1 MSSRKDRGK
10 KTSNAAPEKK
20 AVIKKIQD
28 LSKKFPIIGVL
39 NMHSLPAAQLARM
52 RSQLRANVEMLMCK
66 KSLILLALQKLKENY
81 KGIENLE
88 KSLPEMPALIFT
100 KDNPFALYKT
110 IKKNKSKA
118 PAKAGQLAPFDLIV
132 PAGPTPFAPGPVL
145 SELAM
150 LGIKAGVE
158 AGKVAIKQD
167 AVVCK
172 EGQPIKAALASM
184 LARLSI
190 EPMEIGLDLVAVYEG
205 GTIYPKTV
213 LDIDETKF
221 MANLTSAAS
230 GAFNLA
236 MEITYSTK
244 DTAEPLL
251 QKAFREAK
259 AVALEGGVMEPEL
272 VEEIIAAAEREAQAV
287 QSELPQQ

>member
-1 MSSRKDRGK
+1 MSRKDRGK

-28 LSKKFPIIGVL
+28 LAKKFPIIGIL

-52 RSQLRANVEMLMCK
+52 RGQLRQNVEMMMCK
-66 KSLILLALQKLKENY
+66 KSLILLALEKLKATHKNV
-81 KGIENLE
+81 ENLE
-88 KSLPEMPALIFT
+88 KILPDMPALIFT
-100 KDNPFALYKT
+100 KDNPFAIYKT

-132 PAGPTPFAPGPVL
+132 PAGPTSFAPGPVL
-145 SELAM
+145 SELAQ

-158 AGKVAIKQD
+158 GGKVAVKQD
-167 AVVCK
+167 CTVCK
-172 EGQPIKAALASM
+172 EGQPIKLALASM
-184 LARLSI
+184 LARLGI
-190 EPMEIGLDLVAVYEG
+190 EPMEIGLDLVAIYEA

-221 MANLTSAAS
+221 MSDLTTAAS
-230 GAFNLA
+230 WAFNLA
-236 MEITYSTK
+236 MEAVYLSK

-259 AVALEGGVMEPEL
+259 AVALEGGVTEPEL
-272 VEEIIAAAEREAQAV
+272 MGDLLAKAEREAMSL
-287 QSELPQQ
+287 QSEIPK

>member
-1 MSSRKDRGK
+1 MSRKDRGK

-20 AVIKKIQD
+20 EVIKKIQD
-28 LSKKFPIIGVL
+28 LSKKFPILGII

-52 RSQLRANVEMLMCK
+52 KSQLRQNMEMMMTK
-66 KSLILLALQKLKENY
+66 RSLILLALEKLKAT
-81 KGIENLE
+81 KPGIEKLE
-88 KSLPEMPALIFT
+88 EILPAMPALIFT
-100 KDNPFALYKT
+100 KDNPFALYRT

-118 PAKAGQLAPFDLIV
+118 PAKAGQLAPFDLII

-145 SELAM
+145 SELSM

-158 AGKVAIKQD
+158 GGKVAIKVD
-167 AVVCK
+167 CTVCK

-184 LARLSI
+184 LARLGI

-205 GTIYPKTV
+205 GMIYKKTV
-213 LDIDETKF
+213 LDIDDVKF
-221 MANLTSAAS
+221 MSDLTTAAS
-230 GAFNLA
+230 WAFNLA
-236 MEITYSTK
+236 MEATYLSK

-259 AVALEGGVMEPEL
+259 AVALEGGVLEPEL
-272 VEEIIAAAEREAQAV
+272 MGDLLAKAEREAMSL
-287 QSELPQQ
+287 QSEIPK

>member
-1 MSSRKDRGK
+1 MSRKDRGK

-28 LSKKFPIIGVL
+28 LSKRFPIIGVL

-52 RSQLRANVEMLMCK
+52 RSQLRQNVEMIMAK
-66 KSLILLALQKLKENY
+66 KSLILLALDKLKASVT
-81 KGIENLE
+81 GIEQLE
-88 KSLPEMPALIFT
+88 KALPEMPALIFT

-118 PAKAGQLAPFDLIV
+118 PAKGGQLAPFDLIV
-132 PAGPTPFAPGPVL
+132 PAGPTSFAPGPVL
-145 SELAM
+145 SELAQ

-167 AVVCK
+167 CTVCK
-172 EGQPIKAALASM
+172 TGQPIKPALAAM
-184 LARLSI
+184 LARLGI
-190 EPMEIGLDLVAVYEG
+190 EPMEIGLDLIAVYEK
-205 GTIYPKTV
+205 GTIYPKSV

-221 MANLTSAAS
+221 LADLTTAAS
-230 GAFNLA
+230 WAFNLA
-236 MEITYSTK
+236 IESVYVTT
-244 DTAEPLL
+244 DTSEPLL

-259 AVALEGGVMEPEL
+259 AVALEGAVLEPDL
-272 VEEIIAAAEREAQAV
+272 MGDLLAKAEREAQSV
-287 QSELPQQ
+287 QSELTKS

>member
-1 MSSRKDRGK
+1 MSRKDRGK

-20 AVIKKIQD
+20 EVIKKIQD
-28 LSKKFPIIGVL
+28 LSKKYPIIGII

-52 RSQLRANVEMLMCK
+52 KAQLRQNMEMLMTK
-66 KSLILLALQKLKENY
+66 RSLILLALEKLKATKPGVE
-81 KGIENLE
+81 KLE
-88 KSLPEMPALIFT
+88 QILPAMPALIFT
-100 KDNPFALYKT
+100 KDNPFALYRT

-145 SELAM
+145 SELSM

-158 AGKVAIKQD
+158 GGKVAIKQD
-167 AVVCK
+167 CTVCK
-172 EGQPIKAALASM
+172 EGQPIKPALASM

-190 EPMEIGLDLVAVYEG
+190 EPMEIGLDLVAIYEA

-213 LDIDETKF
+213 LDIDDVKF
-221 MANLTSAAS
+221 MSDLTTAAS
-230 GAFNLA
+230 WAFNLA
-236 MEITYSTK
+236 MEASYPSK

-259 AVALEGGVMEPEL
+259 AVALEGGVTEPEL
-272 VEEIIAAAEREAQAV
+272 MGELLAKAEREAMSL
-287 QSELPQQ
+287 QSEIPK

>member
-1 MSSRKDRGK
+1 MSRKDRGK

-28 LSKKFPIIGVL
+28 LAKKYPIVGIL

-52 RSQLRANVEMLMCK
+52 KAQLRQNVEMMMAK
-66 KSLILLALQKLKENY
+66 RTLILLALDKLKASL
-81 KGIENLE
+81 KGIEGLE
-88 KSLPEMPALIFT
+88 KVLPDMPALIFT
-100 KDNPFALYKT
+100 KENPFTIFKI

-145 SELAM
+145 SELSM

-158 AGKVAIKQD
+158 GGKVAVKQD
-167 AVVCK
+167 CTVCK
-172 EGQPIKAALASM
+172 AGQPIKPALASM
-184 LARLSI
+184 LARLGI

-205 GTIYPKTV
+205 GMIYPKNV
-213 LDIDETKF
+213 LDIDEAKF
-221 MANLTSAAS
+221 MSDLTTAAS
-230 GAFNLA
+230 WAFNLA
-236 MEITYSTK
+236 IEASYPSK

-272 VEEIIAAAEREAQAV
+272 MGELLAKAEREAMAL
-287 QSELPQQ
+287 QSELPKS